1 MAYTVEFVSYSDAP
15 GLSQTMMRAMNRDP
29 HYNLLLGSAT
39 TEELIANTGLRL
51 PYNLSNN
58 RGLLRHEKV
67 VHTATGDVVGYAR
80 WELPETE
87 THSFESAW
95 LDTQMPAP
103 TEAQQKSFR
112 DKSDST
118 QIDGKQKIFNY
129 EMGAYIGPVL
139 GKPYNELVKDGGPY
153 LGRSTLP
160 LPA

>member
-15 GLSQTMMRAMNRDP
+15 GLSQTMMRAMNQDP
-29 HYNLLLGSAT
+29 HYNLLLGGGT
-39 TEELIANTGLRL
+39 TEELVANTGLRL

-95 LDTQMPAP
+95 LDAQMPAA
-103 TEAQQKSFR
+103 TEEQQQSF
-112 DKSDST
+112 KENNDST
-118 QIDGKQKIFNY
+118 QIDGKQKNFNY
-129 EMGAYIGPVL
+129 EMGAYIGPGL

-153 LGRSTLP
+153 LGRSTPL